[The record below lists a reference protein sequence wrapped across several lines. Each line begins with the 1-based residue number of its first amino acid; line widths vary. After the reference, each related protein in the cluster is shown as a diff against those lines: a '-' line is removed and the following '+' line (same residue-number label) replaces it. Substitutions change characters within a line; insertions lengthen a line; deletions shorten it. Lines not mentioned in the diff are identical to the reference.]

1 VELILHLAIAVA
13 FVGSMVLLWGL
24 AARRGHRAR
33 ARVFPSHP
41 LPGGSLPL
49 VSILVPAWNEET
61 VLASCVRAV
70 GRLEYPNWE
79 CVIVAGGTD
88 RTFALAQGL
97 AAADRRVIA
106 IQQTPNGKNAALNQ
120 GLAGARGELVAL
132 LDADCVVE
140 TSWLSEL
147 VAGILRGADAC
158 LGDYRPEPLT
168 PISRQFVIDK
178 IVAYYVRGAATLHGG
193 AILLRRSAIESIGG
207 QFPED
212 VPVGTDWDLDQR
224 LGRAGLRKAF
234 VPAARHTTPYPA
246 TWSQFVRNE
255 IRWRRAHLLAALRF
269 LDGTPGAWR
278 RGLREF
284 APYLVASATAM
295 GLVGALGLSLWSPRG
310 AWRLLAALGL
320 GHLWVMGRRAGQ
332 AFEVA
337 AYSGDWRWL
346 RFLWLPA
353 VTMAMTLVC
362 AGVAIASLGRVSPHF
377 KGPRLPGTAIGSEP
391 SRR

>member
-1 VELILHLAIAVA
+1 VVAVA
-13 FVGSMVLLWGL
+13 FVGSMAVLWGL

-33 ARVFPSHP
+33 ARVFPNDP
-41 LPGGSLPL
+41 PPGGPLPL
-49 VSILVPAWNEET
+49 VSILVPAWNEDA
-61 VLASCVRAV
+61 VLANCVHAV

-79 CVIVAGGTD
+79 CLIVAGGTD
-88 RTFALAQGL
+88 RTFARALAL

-106 IQQTPNGKNAALNQ
+106 LQQKPNGKNAALNQ
-120 GLAGARGELVAL
+120 GLAVARGELVAV

-140 TSWLSEL
+140 PSWLSAL
-147 VAGILRGADAC
+147 VAGMRRGADAC

-178 IVAYYVRGAATLHGG
+178 IAAYYVRGATTLHGG
-193 AILLRRSAIESIGG
+193 AILLRRSALERIGG

-246 TWSQFVRNE
+246 TLSQLVHNE

-269 LDGTPGAWR
+269 LDGTPGGR
-278 RGLREF
+278 LRGLREL
-284 APYLVASATAM
+284 APYLVASATAI
-295 GLVGALGLSLWSPRG
+295 GLVGALGLSLWSPRS
-310 AWRLLAALGL
+310 AWRVLAALGL
-320 GHLWVMGRRAGQ
+320 GHLWILGRRAGQ
-332 AFEVA
+332 VFEVA
-337 AYSGDWRWL
+337 AYSRDWRWL

-353 VTMAMTLVC
+353 VTMALTLAC
-362 AGVAIASLGRVSPHF
+362 AGIAIATPGRVSPHF
-377 KGPRLPGTAIGSEP
+377 KGSRPEAPRRSAAH
-391 SRR
+391 